1 LLAVD
6 VLLQGMDELVVNQGM
21 KDLAIDELQQGR

>member
-6 VLLQGMDELVVNQGM
+6 VLLQGMDELAVNQGM
-21 KDLAIDELQQGR
+21 EDLAINELQQGR